1 MPVLPNPRHEA
12 FAQALFA
19 GLAGETRV
27 KRAQSTAYL
36 TAYPNCSNGNSAEAA
51 ASRLLRRVKPVLER
65 VRELQAE
72 QNKRLE
78 PKLDL
83 SKERVG
89 RRLDMASRKA
99 EHEGN
104 TANIIAAELG
114 IAKVFGLAK
123 PGEQYTLDP
132 SNAESMSDIGRLL
145 LQSVG
150 ATTPSQAAINLAVEA
165 NNTFIERLE
174 HIAANDAVP
183 SACYQRTSSVNS
195 LILLALWCGMHCWV
209 TIRVTRRKKDRRANC
224 ADLFPALC
232 PPKGR

>member
-1 MPVLPNPRHEA
+1 MPALNNPRYER

-27 KRAQSTAYL
+27 KRAQSTVYL

-51 ASRLLRRVKPVLER
+51 ASRLLRRVKPILER

-104 TANIIAAELG
+104 TASIIAAELG

-123 PGEQYTLDP
+123 PGEQYNPLDP

-150 ATTPSQAAINLAVEA
+150 ATSPSQAAINWAIEA
-165 NNTFIERLE
+165 NNRFVERLE
-174 HIAANDAVP
+174 EIAEQDQ
-183 SACYQRTSSVNS
+183 S
-195 LILLALWCGMHCWV
+195 I
-209 TIRVTRRKKDRRANC
+209 D
-224 ADLFPALC
+224 
-232 PPKGR
+232 